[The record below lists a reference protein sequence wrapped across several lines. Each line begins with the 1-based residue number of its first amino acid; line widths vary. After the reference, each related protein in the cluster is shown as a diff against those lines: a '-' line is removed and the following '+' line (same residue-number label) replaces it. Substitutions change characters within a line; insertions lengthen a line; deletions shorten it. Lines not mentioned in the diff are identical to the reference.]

1 MTSVGQLMTLY
12 PDLAVIFLVRDPRG
26 FFWSRMKV
34 FGQPKLQTLPHFAQE
49 MCRGRMLKDV
59 RAITELFL
67 KAPHRVRFLRY
78 EDLALR
84 PVEVSR
90 NIYRFAD
97 LAWTD
102 GIQSAIINQTYSR
115 GGHHHDNNNSVTAAK
130 LRPRRGRRGRYPAY
144 SLTRPDSY
152 LAATAWR
159 ASVPWEVSVAVEE
172 ACGAVMD
179 LLGYSPFSAA
189 RDLRNLTLPNRGRFK
204 AVHMLGS
211 SQPADLGEVAAK
223 DLGEV
228 AAKEVEGLRSRDPR
242 LTIRNG

>member
-1 MTSVGQLMTLY
+1 MCHGQSKVAIKALRYPMASVGQLMTLY

-78 EDLALR
+78 EDLAMR

-102 GIQSAIINQTYSR
+102 GIQSTIINQTYY
-115 GGHHHDNNNSVTAAK
+115 GDQQVTDQSTNQPTNQSINQPLNQSIDPSINK
-130 LRPRRGRRGRYPAY
+130 
-144 SLTRPDSY
+144 SIKQ
-152 LAATAWR
+152 
-159 ASVPWEVSVAVEE
+159 ASNQAIHLSI
-172 ACGAVMD
+172 
-179 LLGYSPFSAA
+179 
-189 RDLRNLTLPNRGRFK
+189 
-204 AVHMLGS
+204 HS
-211 SQPADLGEVAAK
+211 S
-223 DLGEV
+223 
-228 AAKEVEGLRSRDPR
+228 
-242 LTIRNG
+242 IN